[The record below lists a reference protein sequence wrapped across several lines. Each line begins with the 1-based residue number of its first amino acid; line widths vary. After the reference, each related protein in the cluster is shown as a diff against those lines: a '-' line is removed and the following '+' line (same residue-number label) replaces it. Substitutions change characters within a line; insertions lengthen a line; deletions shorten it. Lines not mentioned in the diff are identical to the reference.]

1 MSIFNESPFL
11 SEPGN
16 ILIVEKGILDYS
28 FSEITQ
34 IIESND
40 AKILGLFISKMEND
54 VAQITI
60 KIGDSNINNIVQTFR
75 RYSYNIVSEHQE
87 DTFLTNMKERTQYLK
102 KYLDI

>member
-1 MSIFNESPFL
+1 
-11 SEPGN
+11 
-16 ILIVEKGILDYS
+16 
-28 FSEITQ
+28 
-34 IIESND
+34 
-40 AKILGLFISKMEND
+40 MEND